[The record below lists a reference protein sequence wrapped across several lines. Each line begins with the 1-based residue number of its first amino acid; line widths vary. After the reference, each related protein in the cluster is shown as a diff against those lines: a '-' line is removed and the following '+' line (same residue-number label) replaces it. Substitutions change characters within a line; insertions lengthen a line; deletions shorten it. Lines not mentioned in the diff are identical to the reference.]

1 MTFTKRLRV
10 ENGQEE
16 GLLGYCLGEV
26 EAASRPTACPAG
38 HIKGSG
44 RKRSFPPGRLCTV
57 DRRLQRRRGSEV
69 GDTEGSEMAEP
80 GEVNPVFLQQLMEL
94 GISEEKAKEALIKT
108 GNQSSDSAA
117 LFYFSELEMFSGFE
131 VGVSG
136 TCAYK
141 MVFVV
146 NMELT
151 MGIGKVAAQV
161 AHAAV
166 GLYQMMLEES
176 DSWQQM
182 LTTWDND
189 GGKKIVLKGQNSK
202 HILELQE
209 QACLR
214 KLPNYL
220 VEDAGKTQIAAG
232 SRTVLAIMGE
242 EKLVNQVTGNLQL
255 L

>member
-1 MTFTKRLRV
+1 
-10 ENGQEE
+10 
-16 GLLGYCLGEV
+16 
-26 EAASRPTACPAG
+26 
-38 HIKGSG
+38 
-44 RKRSFPPGRLCTV
+44 
-57 DRRLQRRRGSEV
+57 
-69 GDTEGSEMAEP
+69 MAETK
-80 GEVNPVFLQQLMEL
+80 EVNSVFLQQLMEL

-131 VGVSG
+131 VGESLSD
-136 TCAYK
+136 AYK

-146 NMELT
+146 NMELN
-151 MGIGKVAAQV
+151 MGIGKVGAQV

-166 GLYQMMLEES
+166 GLYRMMMEES
-176 DSWQQM
+176 DNWQQM
-182 LTTWDND
+182 LRTWDND
-189 GGKKIVLKGQNSK
+189 GAKKIVLKGLNTG

-209 QACLR
+209 QACQL

-220 VEDAGKTQIAAG
+220 VQDAGRTQIVAG

-242 EKLVNQVTGNLQL
+242 EKLVNRVTGSLQL

>member
-1 MTFTKRLRV
+1 
-10 ENGQEE
+10 
-16 GLLGYCLGEV
+16 
-26 EAASRPTACPAG
+26 
-38 HIKGSG
+38 
-44 RKRSFPPGRLCTV
+44 
-57 DRRLQRRRGSEV
+57 
-69 GDTEGSEMAEP
+69 MAEP

-117 LFYFSELEMFSGFE
+117 LFYFSELE
-131 VGVSG
+131 
-136 TCAYK
+136 
-141 MVFVV
+141 
-146 NMELT
+146 
-151 MGIGKVAAQV
+151 VAAQV

-189 GGKKIVLKGQNSK
+189 GGKKIVLKGQNPE
-202 HILELQE
+202 HIMELQE

-220 VEDAGKTQIAAG
+220 VEDAGKTQVVAG

>member
-1 MTFTKRLRV
+1 
-10 ENGQEE
+10 
-16 GLLGYCLGEV
+16 
-26 EAASRPTACPAG
+26 
-38 HIKGSG
+38 
-44 RKRSFPPGRLCTV
+44 
-57 DRRLQRRRGSEV
+57 
-69 GDTEGSEMAEP
+69 MAEA
-80 GEVNPVFLQQLMEL
+80 VNSVFLQQLMEL

-131 VGVSG
+131 VDESL
-136 TCAYK
+136 TYAYK

-146 NMELT
+146 NLELT

-166 GLYQMMLEES
+166 GLYQMMMEES

-182 LTTWDND
+182 LRTWDND
-189 GGKKIVLKGQNSK
+189 GGKKIVLKGLSTG

-209 QACLR
+209 QACRL

-220 VEDAGKTQIAAG
+220 VQDAGITQIVAG
-232 SRTVLAIMGE
+232 SRTVLAVMGE
-242 EKLVNQVTGNLQL
+242 EKLVNQVTGSLQL